1 MKKLSR
7 GISFVFIMVLILV
20 LFCGCSKTGNSND
33 AKKDKN
39 SIKIGVSLYSQYDTF
54 ISELI
59 SSTQEYAKEKEKNE
73 GIAIYFD
80 ILGANGNQSIQN
92 DQVEKFIEEECDVI
106 CVNLV
111 DRTDASFIIES
122 AEAAN
127 IPIVFFNRELV
138 EEDLERWS
146 KLYYVGADAF
156 ESGDIQGDILVEI
169 CEKDFKSVDKNR
181 DGIVQYVIL
190 EGEAGHQDS
199 IVRTMHVINQITEAG
214 IQVEKLADEI
224 ANWNREQGY
233 AKMIQWLKTFENQ
246 IEVCI
251 CNNDDMALGAIDALK
266 HEGYSPSSDAW
277 PIILGID
284 ATQDGINAVLNQ
296 EMAGTVLNDSKGQA
310 KGMVELAC
318 WIVLNTELPED
329 IELLDNKYIR
339 IPYEKVTLETLE
351 KVAVP

>member
-1 MKKLSR
+1 MRNIKNIIR
-7 GISFVFIMVLILV
+7 GISILLIIIFL
-20 LFCGCSKTGNSND
+20 CGCEKSNIPSKTE
-33 AKKDKN
+33 DKN
-39 SIKIGVSLYSQYDTF
+39 AIRIGVSLYSQYDTF

-59 SSTQEYAKEKEKNE
+59 HATQEYAKVIEKDKD
-73 GIAIYFD
+73 IAIYFD
-80 ILGANGNQSIQN
+80 ILSASGNQSIQN
-92 DQVEKFIEEECDVI
+92 DQVEKFIKEDCDII

-127 IPIVFFNRELV
+127 IPIIFFNRELV

-169 CEKDFKSVDKNR
+169 CQKDFDLVDKNG

-199 IVRTMHVINQITEAG
+199 LVRTMHVINRITESG

-233 AKMIQWLKTFENQ
+233 TKMTQWLKTFPSE

-251 CNNDDMALGAIDALK
+251 GNNDDMVLGAIDALK
-266 HEGYSPSSDAW
+266 HEGYTPGSDNW

-284 ATQDGINAVLNQ
+284 AIEEGKSAVLNQ
-296 EMAGTVLNDSKGQA
+296 EMSGTVLNDSKGQA
-310 KGMVELAC
+310 RGIVELAC
-318 WIVLNTELPED
+318 WIALNTEFPED

-339 IPYEKVTLETLE
+339 IPYEKVTLETLSD
-351 KVAVP
+351 